1 MFARLASLV
10 RGAAPAL
17 PAPPPAPRPGLPHE
31 PAFTADWFSRHIP
44 HWQALFDRL
53 GWDLAAPRIAV
64 EIGCYEGV
72 SSLWML
78 RHMLA
83 HPDSRLHCIDS
94 FGGGVEHSAAA
105 VEGLEARFR
114 ANIETSGQTR
124 QVTVHV
130 GPSVERLAALL
141 LEGVAADFVYVDGS
155 HQAPDVLADLV
166 LGLRLLRPG
175 GVMICDDYLWRR
187 PGQAVFDPLDT
198 PKLAVDAFTTIFA
211 RQAEVLEGLHN
222 WQVGVRKLGG

>member
-1 MFARLASLV
+1 MFSRLASLV
-10 RGAAPAL
+10 RGPVAVTPE
-17 PAPPPAPRPGLPHE
+17 PSAPPAVPAE
-31 PAFTADWFSRHIP
+31 PQFTADWFSRHIP
-44 HWQALFDRL
+44 HWQALFERL
-53 GWDLAAPRIAV
+53 GWDPAAPRTIV

-72 SSLWML
+72 SSLWI
-78 RHMLA
+78 LA
-83 HPDSRLHCIDS
+83 NLMANPDSRLHCIDS

-105 VEGLEARFR
+105 VQGLEARFR
-114 ANIETSGQTR
+114 SNIATSPR
-124 QVTVHV
+124 AAQVAVHV

-141 LEGVAADFVYVDGS
+141 LDGVAADFVYVDGS

-198 PKLAVDAFTTIFA
+198 PKIAIDAFTTIYA

-222 WQVGVRKLGG
+222 WQMGVRKLGG